1 MNRRTGLL
9 TRTTLVSAGLAVL
22 GIATAMVHFGPR
34 FEPPPIHVA
43 LGTPASP
50 TRASDTPAS
59 RSPAVTLPS
68 PFERNVGQSDAR
80 VQFIAR
86 GPGYSMLFAPG
97 EATLRLQRR
106 QPVPRA
112 MNCTR
117 ASDCPTLR
125 SNGEGSV
132 TAGLRDAGV
141 PDARV
146 GEAGVPSTD
155 RKSVV

>member
-50 TRASDTPAS
+50 TRASDTRAS

-68 PFERNVGQSDAR
+68 PFERNDPAAPDR
-80 VQFIAR
+80 VEPRGAVEGRSAAR
-86 GPGYSMLFAPG
+86 GPQPLLS
-97 EATLRLQRR
+97 R
-106 QPVPRA
+106 Q
-112 MNCTR
+112 
-117 ASDCPTLR
+117 
-125 SNGEGSV
+125 
-132 TAGLRDAGV
+132 
-141 PDARV
+141 
-146 GEAGVPSTD
+146 
-155 RKSVV
+155 